1 MKKSTWIIT
10 AVVALLAIA
19 SVPFLY
25 AGQGHR
31 GQPGMDG
38 LGPLAR
44 LERAQKE
51 LGLSDQQAGEI
62 EAIFKS
68 VHDQNAQYRDQLRGG
83 MGGVLNALLEN
94 PNDIAGAQAI
104 MDQQAQTERAIRS
117 NLLNGASQALN
128 VLTPEQ
134 RDKLGQIVAQRQQ
147 QRLPRRQF

>member
-19 SVPFLY
+19 AVPFLY
-25 AGQGHR
+25 AGPGHR
-31 GQPGMDG
+31 GQRGMDG

-51 LGLSDQQAGEI
+51 LGLSDQQVGQI
-62 EAIFKS
+62 KAIFKG

-83 MGGVLNALLEN
+83 MGGALNALLKD

-104 MDQQAQTERAIRS
+104 MDQQAQSERTIKS
-117 NLLNGASQALN
+117 NLLNAASKALN

-147 QRLPRRQF
+147 QRLQRRQP

>member
-25 AGQGHR
+25 AGPGHR
-31 GQPGMDG
+31 GHRGMDG

-51 LGLSDQQAGEI
+51 LGLSDQQVGEI
-62 EAIFKS
+62 KAIFKS

-83 MGGVLNALLEN
+83 
-94 PNDIAGAQAI
+94 
-104 MDQQAQTERAIRS
+104 
-117 NLLNGASQALN
+117 
-128 VLTPEQ
+128 
-134 RDKLGQIVAQRQQ
+134 
-147 QRLPRRQF
+147 